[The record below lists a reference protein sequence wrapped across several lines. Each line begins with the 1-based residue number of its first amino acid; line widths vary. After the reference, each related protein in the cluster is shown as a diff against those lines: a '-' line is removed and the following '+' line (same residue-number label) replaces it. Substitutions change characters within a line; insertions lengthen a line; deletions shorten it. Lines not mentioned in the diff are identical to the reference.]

1 MIVMSRRPRDFF
13 KDFLETASKKA
24 PVKSEDSKL
33 LWDYE
38 EVEYPERTPRYLD
51 SPFLEQVISEPVVLT
66 ARELSILK
74 EHIEQLDMQ
83 VLRLRKRNRLLT
95 ILCLALFLFLVTV
108 LVGSNVGGFGF

>member
-1 MIVMSRRPRDFF
+1 MVIRRKSRDFF

-33 LWDYE
+33 RWNYE

-51 SPFLEQVISEPVVLT
+51 SPFLEQVVSEPVVLS

-74 EHIEQLDMQ
+74 EHIEQLDEQ
-83 VLRLRKRNRLLT
+83 VLTLRKKNKLLK
-95 ILCLALFLFLVTV
+95 ILCLALFILLLTV
-108 LVGSNVGGFGF
+108 LVSLNMGGFGF

>member
-1 MIVMSRRPRDFF
+1 MRERLRDSFR
-13 KDFLETASKKA
+13 DFLETASKKA
-24 PVKSEDSKL
+24 PVKSEDSKI

-38 EVEYPERTPRYLD
+38 EVEYPERAPRYLD

-74 EHIEQLDMQ
+74 EHIEQLDIQ
-83 VLRLRKRNRLLT
+83 VLKLRKRNKLLT
-95 ILCLALFLFLVTV
+95 ILCLALLLFLITV